1 MFDDEEFEEDEI
13 AIRIEPKEEVLEQ
26 YGISFEAFE
35 EALGNA
41 IDAHEAKLDTLGDD
55 EETPGIEE
63 MNVRISD
70 RDFLLR
76 ELADISISDDSEE

>member
-1 MFDDEEFEEDEI
+1 MYDEDEFEEQEI

-26 YGISFEAFE
+26 HGISFEAFE

-41 IDAHEAKLDTLGDD
+41 IDAHEAKLDSLGED
-55 EETPGIEE
+55 EDTPSIEE
-63 MNVRISD
+63 MNIRIGD

-76 ELADISISDDSEE
+76 ELADISISEDSEE